1 MGKLLKPKNRRHLS
15 ELDAINA
22 SEGGISRRIEKHLD
36 RCGPCRN
43 RVQHLHEAAERQ
55 RAYEREQAA
64 KRSIRSI
71 TTRRPYRLPSDVI
84 DVNRPRLLSGAE
96 WDRLPNLR
104 NLNIDEALVGYAI
117 ILLIIVIAGLC
128 AQFPLVAKIFGL
140 LGMIAGIG
148 GSIVGMIIIG
158 YMLYNTWP
166 GDKNH

>member
-22 SEGGISRRIEKHLD
+22 AEGGISRRIEKHLD

-55 RAYEREQAA
+55 REYEREQAA
-64 KRSIRSI
+64 KRSIRSV
-71 TTRRPYRLPSDVI
+71 TTRRAHRLPSDVI
-84 DVNRPRLLSGAE
+84 NVNRPRLLSGAE

-104 NLNIDEALVGYAI
+104 GLNIDEALVGYAT

-128 AQFPLVAKIFGL
+128 VQFPLAAKIFGL
-140 LGMIAGIG
+140 IGMIVGIG
-148 GSIVGMIIIG
+148 ASIVGMIIVG
-158 YMLYNTWP
+158 YMLCSAWP
-166 GDKNH
+166 SDKNR